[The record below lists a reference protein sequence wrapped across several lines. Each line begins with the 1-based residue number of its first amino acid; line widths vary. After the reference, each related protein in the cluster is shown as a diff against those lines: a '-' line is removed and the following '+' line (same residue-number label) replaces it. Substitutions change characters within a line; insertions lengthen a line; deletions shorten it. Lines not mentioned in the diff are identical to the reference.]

1 MIKNLISAYKKGVI
15 SNYYKSKDFQKSKRQ
30 FSLYLTLGESVA
42 YATLEAGMIPYDE
55 EVVVVEFM

>member
-1 MIKNLISAYKKGVI
+1 MIKNLISAYKKGAI

>member
-30 FSLYLTLGESVA
+30 FSLYLTLGQSVA
-42 YATLEAGMIPYDE
+42 YATLEAGMIPYDQ